1 MGRAPWQ
8 VADDLFELHPGL
20 AELRV
25 AAENREAAELAH
37 GWYSRVWHT
46 TKAIKALHAEG
57 YVTEAAPLRRTL
69 IEHALA
75 LQWIGHSPGPAYDA
89 KVKEHHY
96 EVGKFAE
103 KPGTGGAIP
112 RHIIDWL
119 ATAEI
124 DGGVEQYLNHV
135 YHLCQQY
142 GPPGAYTAWFYET
155 GDSHPSWRSSTQYR
169 QGRSTDRTV
178 DDAMVVLWFALATA
192 GFSLLLE
199 DDPWA
204 SAAAAADR
212 ELGQYPPLRGR
223 LERPRPED
231 S

>member
-1 MGRAPWQ
+1 MGRTPWQ
-8 VADDLFELHPGL
+8 VADDLFELYPDL

-37 GWYSRVWHT
+37 GWYARVWHT
-46 TKAIKALHAEG
+46 TKASRALHAEG

-89 KVKEHHY
+89 KAKEHHY

-103 KPGTGGAIP
+103 KPGTGRAIP
-112 RHIIDWL
+112 RDTVEWL
-119 ATAEI
+119 ATVEL

-135 YHLCQQY
+135 YDLCQKY

-155 GDSHPSWRSSTQYR
+155 GGSHPSWRSSTQYR

-199 DDPWA
+199 DDPSA

-223 LERPRPED
+223 LERARPEN